1 MKQLKVALMLTVLLL
16 MGACASGKWQVVARK
31 STRIAIDSTTNAMAD
46 SSYVRYLQ
54 PQKKQIDSKMD
65 SVIGYVA
72 ETMKASGPESLL
84 SNFSAD
90 VYRKAAS
97 DYLKQPV
104 DMSIVNLGGLRTQI
118 PAGPITVRKVFE
130 LMPFENE
137 LVVLWL
143 RGDKLMELLQFFAS
157 VGGEGQS
164 GVRMGIRNG
173 KAINVTIGGT
183 PLDAQ
188 KLYSIAT
195 NDYLAG
201 GNDKMLQLAESEKKV
216 STGIKVRNML
226 MNYIKNETRSG
237 RKIQSSLD
245 GRITIVNQ

>member
-1 MKQLKVALMLTVLLL
+1 MKHFRMVVLLL
-16 MGACASGKWQVVARK
+16 ALLLGSACASHEWQVVARK
-31 STRIAIDSTTNAMAD
+31 STRIAIDSTTNVLAD

-54 PQKKQIDSKMD
+54 PRKRLIDIKMD
-65 SVIGYVA
+65 SVIGWA
-72 ETMKASGPESLL
+72 TETMKASGPESLL

-104 DMSIVNLGGLRTQI
+104 DIAIVNLGGLRTQI
-118 PAGPITVRKVFE
+118 PAGPVTVRKVFE

-143 RGDKLMELLQFFAS
+143 RGDKLMKLLQFFAS
-157 VGGEGQS
+157 IGGEGES
-164 GVRMGIRNG
+164 GIRMEIRGG
-173 KAINVTIGGT
+173 KAMNVTVDNV
-183 PLDAQ
+183 PLDER

-201 GNDKMLQLAESEKKV
+201 GNDKMLQLAESEKKIN
-216 STGIKVRNML
+216 TGLKVRDML
-226 MNYIKNETRSG
+226 MKYIKTETRAG
-237 RKIQSSLD
+237 RKIQSALD
-245 GRITIVNQ
+245 GRIRIVNQ